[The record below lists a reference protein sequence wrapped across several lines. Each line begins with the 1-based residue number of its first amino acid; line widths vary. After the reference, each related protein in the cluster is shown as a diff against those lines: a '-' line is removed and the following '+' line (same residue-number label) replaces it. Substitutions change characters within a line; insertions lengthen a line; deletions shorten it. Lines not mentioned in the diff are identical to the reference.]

1 MAAAA
6 VAEAVPEAARSL
18 AVASHLENRNIDKFA
33 FFVIYHS
40 IHIRF
45 NHIYNIHFEIN

>member
-18 AVASHLENRNIDKFA
+18 AVASHLENDKIDKFEL
-33 FFVIYHS
+33 
-40 IHIRF
+40 F
-45 NHIYNIHFEIN
+45 NFCNISFDSYSF

>member
-18 AVASHLENRNIDKFA
+18 AVASHLENRNIDKFEIFH
-33 FFVIYHS
+33 FF
-40 IHIRF
+40 
-45 NHIYNIHFEIN
+45 NISFDSYSF